1 MTRKHLTITTLALVA
16 AAALMMTSVLPAA
29 AGSGYGRRGQ
39 GMGWNQGW
47 NGCPGYGQ
55 GGGPGGGAW
64 NQLTDEQIEEVK
76 TERAAFFEATK
87 DMRQSMNQKRLELQ
101 SEIAKKTP
109 DAEKAA
115 ELQQELSKLRAEFDL
130 KRLEHRLR
138 MKQIDPDL
146 GMGMG
151 FGRGHGRGGRFGGGN
166 RW

>member
-16 AAALMMTSVLPAA
+16 AAALIITSAMPAA
-29 AGSGYGRRGQ
+29 AGPGYGRRGQ
-39 GMGWNQGW
+39 GQGMGWNQDW

-55 GGGPGGGAW
+55 GGGAW
-64 NQLTDEQIEEVK
+64 NQLTDEQMEQVK

-87 DMRQSMNQKRLELQ
+87 DLRQGMRQKRLELQ
-101 SEIAKKTP
+101 AEIAKKTP

-115 ELQQELSKLRAEFDL
+115 ELQQELSKLQAEFDL
-130 KRLEHRLR
+130 KRLDHRLR

-151 FGRGHGRGGRFGGGN
+151 FGRGHGHGRGGRFGGGN